1 MKKLM
6 LIAVLGLLVLSCRNE
21 EKKSLPVIEEQVQST
36 KGLYTDYFND
46 TKKVRAL
53 SDKILFAGDTLAY
66 RELYSI
72 YALSGHKEEYLC
84 TSILMANKY
93 GYKQACYDVYSILH
107 RMSNFVNK
115 KKKMNK
121 EKLTPLDNETQV
133 FALKYLKKAAKQG
146 HVQAKEDLLLYG
158 KNGELLLK
166 YK

>member
-1 MKKLM
+1 MKKLIP
-6 LIAVLGLLVLSCRNE
+6 IAILGLFVLSCKNE
-21 EKKSLPVIEEQVQST
+21 EKKSLPVIEEKVQST
-36 KGLYTDYFND
+36 TGLYTDYFND

-66 RELYSI
+66 KELYGI

-93 GYKQACYDVYSILH
+93 GYRQACYDVYSILY

-115 KKKMNK
+115 
-121 EKLTPLDNETQV
+121 EKLTSLDNETQV
-133 FALKYLKKAAKQG
+133 FALKYLKKAAEQG

-158 KNGELLLK
+158 KKGELLLK